1 MNAATAPAP
10 GLADE
15 AVAPDEAAVT
25 ARFIAFLEAASAKRH
40 PTGVIRRFN
49 QGRHAGCVEAE
60 FTVLDTLAP
69 ELRTGI
75 FAEPRT
81 YPARIRFASAT
92 SATDRDADTRGMSI
106 QVRDVG
112 GDNLTP
118 GATTQDFV
126 LNSHP
131 VMVAPGPPEFLALL
145 QALESGGFAA
155 VRYFIGNPRAAIIG
169 AASRGRPTCHLD
181 IPYWSTVPYLFGAGR
196 AVKYVARPVAPA
208 GGSPPRPPTDTYLR
222 DALRTRLAS
231 QAAAFDFLVQF
242 RVAGRPMP
250 IEDASVEWRE
260 RDSPYRAVARITIPP
275 QAIDG
280 EEREAFCEAV
290 AFNPWHCLPEHRPLG
305 GFNRARREIYPALA
319 RFRHA
324 RQAG

>member
-1 MNAATAPAP
+1 MNAATAPAA

-15 AVAPDEAAVT
+15 TIAPDEAAVT
-25 ARFIAFLEAASAKRH
+25 ARFITFLEEASARRH

-60 FTVLDTLAP
+60 FTVLETLAP
-69 ELRTGI
+69 ELRTGL

-92 SATDRDADTRGMSI
+92 SATDRDADTRGMAI

-155 VRYFIGNPRAAIIG
+155 VRYFIGHPRSAIIG

-196 AVKYVARPVAPA
+196 AVKYIVRPSTSPTSAMPSRLRSSAR
-208 GGSPPRPPTDTYLR
+208 SSYRSR
-222 DALRTRLAS
+222 
-231 QAAAFDFLVQF
+231 
-242 RVAGRPMP
+242 AGR
-250 IEDASVEWRE
+250 S
-260 RDSPYRAVARITIPP
+260 S
-275 QAIDG
+275 
-280 EEREAFCEAV
+280 
-290 AFNPWHCLPEHRPLG
+290 
-305 GFNRARREIYPALA
+305 RR
-319 RFRHA
+319 H
-324 RQAG
+324 